1 MCAHVRACVQL
12 SLSQPTLTRI
22 IVLMFGHENLRAE
35 SPFTLHPGRGL
46 YVGVSGNLHPG
57 LCLSCSGP
65 ARSLRFVCTLFR
77 QSAFK
82 CLHLFALPGLRHA
95 DKKLSC
101 TTRKGVSSSL
111 LVARPFLRGV
121 RAGGILGYRRSNC
134 CTLLLAATG
143 LPIKRKLYRSLLCF
157 NNKRLI
163 STGHLRHVGV
173 WVRNSV

>member
-1 MCAHVRACVQL
+1 
-12 SLSQPTLTRI
+12 
-22 IVLMFGHENLRAE
+22 MFGHENLRAE

-121 RAGGILGYRRSNC
+121 TAGGILGYRRSNC
-134 CTLLLAATG
+134 CTLPLAATG

-163 STGHLRHVGV
+163 SHRASTTCRCLGQKFCLESRTNFLHCKCCRPQVE
-173 WVRNSV
+173 NSE